1 MRIANWLLGAGLA
14 CNVAS
19 VALFL
24 QKHQADN
31 WLWLNLIGV
40 LMFGMALE
48 RYLARRRRIKT
59 GEA

>member
-1 MRIANWLLGAGLA
+1 MRFMQELLLAGLA
-14 CNVAS
+14 CNVLS
-19 VALFL
+19 VAIFL

-48 RYLARRRRIKT
+48 EYTR
-59 GEA
+59 